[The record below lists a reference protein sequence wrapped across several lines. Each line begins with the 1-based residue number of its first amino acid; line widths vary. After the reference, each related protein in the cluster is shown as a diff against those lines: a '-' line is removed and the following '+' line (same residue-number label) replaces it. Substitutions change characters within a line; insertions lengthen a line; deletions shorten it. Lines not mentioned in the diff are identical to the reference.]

1 MNEVVEANGVSGVT
15 EVGGVDGVGGGVA
28 EVGGVTEVDA
38 ARGLS
43 AAGTA
48 GMASATSATS
58 TTVAMSTATGNAA
71 TETAASER
79 VWLSRVRLNPRHAD
93 SAGAMRDA
101 QALHALTMRCLA
113 PGVARAHANLLH
125 HADLG
130 AALLFVQTT
139 VEPVWPE
146 TAAFHAHT
154 KEVTGFVDSIGP
166 GERLRFTLRA
176 VPMKRRSAQLRDGTA
191 IRAPGEHPL
200 RADCDRVAW
209 LERHLATAAR
219 LVEPPF
225 VTGEPDRVGTR
236 RGSKFT
242 LRPVRFDGFLDVI
255 DADELRILVRRGVGR
270 AKSYGNGMLIL
281 ARNQG

>member
-1 MNEVVEANGVSGVT
+1 MNAVSDVGEMYEVNRVSTANGVT
-15 EVGGVDGVGGGVA
+15 
-28 EVGGVTEVDA
+28 A
-38 ARGLS
+38 ARE
-43 AAGTA
+43 
-48 GMASATSATS
+48 
-58 TTVAMSTATGNAA
+58 V
-71 TETAASER
+71 SER

-130 AALLFVQTT
+130 AAVLFVQTT
-139 VEPVWPE
+139 VEPDWPE
-146 TAAFHAHT
+146 TAAFQAHT
-154 KEVTGFVDSIGP
+154 QEVTGFVASIGS
-166 GERLRFTLRA
+166 GERLRFALRA

-191 IRAPGEHPL
+191 MRAPGEHPL

-209 LERHLATAAR
+209 LERHLASAAR

-225 VTGEPDRVGTR
+225 ITGEPDRVGTR

-242 LRPVRFDGFLDVI
+242 LRPVRFDGFLDVV
-255 DADELRILVRRGVGR
+255 DAEELRTLVKRGVGR

-281 ARNQG
+281 ARTRG